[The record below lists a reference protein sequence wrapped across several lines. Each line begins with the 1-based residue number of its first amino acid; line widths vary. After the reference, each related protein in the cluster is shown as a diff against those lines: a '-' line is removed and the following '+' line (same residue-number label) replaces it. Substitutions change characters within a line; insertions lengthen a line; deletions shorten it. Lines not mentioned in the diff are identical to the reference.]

1 MICIVLI
8 LSDENKITNFRN
20 SMKRFFVNSTP
31 NSIQLTT
38 DIQYKPLNNKYFLIE
53 SRLVNNYLRNSEI
66 YFNQENKYIHGPV

>member
-1 MICIVLI
+1 MYCINI
-8 LSDENKITNFRN
+8 SDENKITSGN

-53 SRLVNNYLRNSEI
+53 SRLVNNY
-66 YFNQENKYIHGPV
+66 